1 MNLYDIRL
9 DGDLIED
16 ALADKA
22 TQDEIKRISEDFFRE
37 QKENLIKKFFK
48 HEVSTE
54 IKNPEEGN
62 ISGTLGGYGDLFGF
76 IGFFEDSD
84 PIENVAEVLRAFVSL
99 KSVSIEKS
107 YNRQSNS
114 KTNKGRFASGRM
126 TKVFLAYSMPSLED
140 FDSVSAEDV
149 GWTTSR
155 NWVKGIERGISGL
168 GMYANYEGKGRSKR
182 GLQLRGKIKDPSV
195 DRGEFTSFKP
205 VPYMTSLM
213 KEFNKSLEK

>member
-22 TQDEIKRISEDFFRE
+22 TQDEITKISEDFFRK
-37 QKENLIKKFFK
+37 QKENLIKEFFK

-76 IGFFEDSD
+76 IGFFEGKD
-84 PIENVAEVLRAFVSL
+84 PIENVAKVLRVLVSL

-107 YNRQSNS
+107 YNRDS
-114 KTNKGRFASGRM
+114 KGRFVSGRM
-126 TKVFLAYSMPSLED
+126 TKVSLLYSMPSLED

-149 GWTTSR
+149 GWATSR
-155 NWVKGIERGISGL
+155 NWVKGIERGIAGL
-168 GMYANYEGKGRSKR
+168 GRYANYGGKGRSKR
-182 GLQLRGKIKDPSV
+182 GIQLSGKIKDPSV
-195 DRGEFTSFKP
+195 DRGDFTNSFRP

-213 KEFNKSLEK
+213 KEFNKSLENS